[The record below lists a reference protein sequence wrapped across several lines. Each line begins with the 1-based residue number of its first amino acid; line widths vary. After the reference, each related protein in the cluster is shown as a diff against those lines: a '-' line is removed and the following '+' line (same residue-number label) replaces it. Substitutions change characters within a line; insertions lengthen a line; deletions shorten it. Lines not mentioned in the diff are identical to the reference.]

1 MNLRAVV
8 IAAAV
13 VILSVPETEAAEIKI
28 LSVPAMRPVFNDLG
42 PMFERST
49 GHRLVIKFEFASAA
63 KRQIEAGELFDL
75 LIAEPTQID
84 DLITQGKIVA
94 STRADLGY
102 VGLGVGAR
110 AGTPKPDISSVEAFK
125 RTLLE
130 AKSIAYQPD
139 TGSGLHFAGLLER
152 LGIAADVKAKLKP
165 KPGGAA
171 LPSVASGEAEIVVT
185 SIPGIL
191 ATPGVELVGPL
202 PSELQF
208 YIRFRAG
215 VSAAAMEPDAVI
227 ALVKF
232 LMSEPAGPVLK
243 AKGMQPGA
251 P

>member
-1 MNLRAVV
+1 MNLRAAI
-8 IAAAV
+8 IAATV
-13 VILSVPETEAAEIKI
+13 VLMSVSATEAAEIKV

-42 PMFERST
+42 PKFEHST
-49 GHRLVIKFEFASAA
+49 GHRLVIKFEFASSA

-84 DLITQGKIVA
+84 DLTKQGKIVA
-94 STRADLGY
+94 STRTDVGY

-110 AGTPKPDISSVEAFK
+110 AGTPKLDISSVEAFK
-125 RTLLE
+125 RTVLE

-152 LGIAADVKAKLKP
+152 LGIAADVTAKLKP

-171 LPSVASGEAEIVVT
+171 LPSVASGEAEIVVI

-202 PSELQF
+202 PSELQYYLRF
-208 YIRFRAG
+208 GSGVSSAAVEPEAAMALIRFLTSE
-215 VSAAAMEPDAVI
+215 SAI
-227 ALVKF
+227 
-232 LMSEPAGPVLK
+232 PVLK